1 MSNNLKQIQK
11 ELRTLAKRCK
21 NIRYTQSLLLCF
33 LIMRILLFSSKTS
46 SPDIKKS
53 QDSITKAKKQIGSS
67 MDNLKLS
74 LKKTRAENDKLL
86 NDANM
91 ELIKLMEE
99 GDQVIKSPWSSWQF
113 GTTYSYTDWRG
124 FFKGTGDKSLKYS
137 YEGRFQQGTWWEN
150 MANRN
155 GELFKNLGLKSNRR
169 SALDSNRTGL
179 SLSDYGLL
187 ELGRLPSLS

>member
-1 MSNNLKQIQK
+1 
-11 ELRTLAKRCK
+11 
-21 NIRYTQSLLLCF
+21 
-33 LIMRILLFSSKTS
+33 MRILLFSSKTS

-187 ELGRLPSLS
+187 ELGRLPEPIVTMKVGGRIILNQL